1 MKITD
6 ISAQVKTPGR
16 YSIFIDGKFSFG
28 LGESA
33 LLSSGIRIGLE
44 LSQTELDELRDTAK
58 ADKAYNQALGL
69 LARRPRSEWEMQD
82 YLKRK
87 EYEPPFIEEIM
98 QRLRKGGWLD
108 DVDFARR
115 WVANRRLLKSTSRR
129 RLQQEL
135 RAKRVADTVI
145 TDVLAEDETDDR
157 QVLEQLIAIKGKQS
171 RYQDPQKL
179 MAYLLRQGYNYGD
192 VKEVLNLQL
201 PD

>member
-28 LGESA
+28 LSESA
-33 LLSSGIRIGLE
+33 LLASGIHIGLE
-44 LSQTELDELRDTAK
+44 LNQVELDELRDTAK

-69 LARRPRSEWEMQD
+69 LARRPRSEWEMRD

-87 EYEPPFIEEIM
+87 EYEAPFIEEIM
-98 QRLRKGGWLD
+98 QRLRTGGWLN

-135 RAKRVADTVI
+135 RAKRVADSVI
-145 TDVLAEDETDDR
+145 ADVLAEDETDDR
-157 QVLEQLIAIKGKQS
+157 QVLEQLIAQKRKQS
-171 RYQDPQKL
+171 RYQDTQKL
-179 MAYLLRQGYNYGD
+179 MAYLMRQGYNYGD
-192 VKEVLNLQL
+192 VKEVLNLQS